1 MLWREDKTGC
11 CFEKGETAVDLK
23 TARTYYDNTVE
34 KKKREQ
40 SSEHGYPIKQQCT
53 ESKAQEGG
61 GAALD

>member
-1 MLWREDKTGC
+1 
-11 CFEKGETAVDLK
+11 VDLK

-34 KKKREQ
+34 KKKTRTIFRA
-40 SSEHGYPIKQQCT
+40 YPIKQQCT